1 MSVIAVPASFA
12 DHNIF
17 GHFGKC
23 EVFQLFTVEDGKV
36 VSKVAAPTNGKGHSQ
51 LAGFLAAKGADTVLC
66 SSMGQG
72 AYEMLTQSSIRVIR
86 GAAGDIDTAV
96 ARYLAGEL
104 SDNTAAVCSHHHG
117 EHGASHSCNCSG
129 GCHR

>member
-1 MSVIAVPASFA
+1 
-12 DHNIF
+12 
-17 GHFGKC
+17 
-23 EVFQLFTVEDGKV
+23 
-36 VSKVAAPTNGKGHSQ
+36 
-51 LAGFLAAKGADTVLC
+51 
-66 SSMGQG
+66 
-72 AYEMLTQSSIRVIR
+72 MLTQSSIRVIR

-117 EHGASHSCNCSG
+117 EHGASHSCDCSG

>member
-72 AYEMLTQSSIRVIR
+72 AYEMLT
-86 GAAGDIDTAV
+86 
-96 ARYLAGEL
+96 L
-104 SDNTAAVCSHHHG
+104 SDNPAAVCSHHHG